1 MTLFDDLYNIDQ
13 ENDLTIDIA
22 NKIYSIDINELNSL
36 LIDIIQIFN
45 YKIALSHYIN
55 LNDLLNVLST
65 YKTGIELENEEYV
78 FIPRIHMNLNNIDKT
93 EVIKLFS
100 KLYELF
106 TLLNYHGIKL
116 KIKEFDIIVLGY
128 NKKLLFNEY
137 FNILNFKKFDNIYV
151 EKLMLYN
158 VIITNFIYFPN
169 NVDYIIFN
177 GCEIKSCIKFPKCK
191 NIKFNDTCLP
201 NNFKD
206 LPDKLNTFE
215 IIISLLQWHNNK
227 DNIKYFKEIISK
239 YIGKLNNLPY
249 NLKINQTIIIQ
260 PYYIDTIQKLLK
272 TYIKKTLKDNYR
284 ENDLYKKL
292 YRQFITKND

>member
-45 YKIALSHYIN
+45 YKIALRHYIN

-151 EKLMLYN
+151 EKLMHN
-158 VIITNFIYFPN
+158 QF
-169 NVDYIIFN
+169 YIF
-177 GCEIKSCIKFPKCK
+177 
-191 NIKFNDTCLP
+191 
-201 NNFKD
+201 
-206 LPDKLNTFE
+206 
-215 IIISLLQWHNNK
+215 
-227 DNIKYFKEIISK
+227 SK
-239 YIGKLNNLPY
+239 
-249 NLKINQTIIIQ
+249 
-260 PYYIDTIQKLLK
+260 
-272 TYIKKTLKDNYR
+272 
-284 ENDLYKKL
+284 
-292 YRQFITKND
+292 